1 MRGLHCS
8 RIAIALMIEAALG
21 LLLLG
26 GLARAQRFEP
36 DYARP
41 LPGQAEYPVVH
52 RPQKWALGR
61 EIVRSSLRALVH
73 HPLASGTL
81 VVKRGAERLAVR
93 VRELTTILGSARA
106 MDHRGK
112 AGDGQLD
119 GGFGSPLMPAAITL
133 LPSSESALQSL
144 LGLVA
149 SAKHR
154 IDLMIYG
161 WEDDPTGRAVGD
173 ALEAA
178 ARRGVSIRLL
188 VDRGGF
194 LLHNPGAVA
203 NATFLDRLRTIPGIA
218 VIEPEN
224 PFVRFDHRKLA
235 VIDGA
240 IAWTGGMILTEVA
253 RRDWENL
260 AFLVEGQVVDQYA
273 ALFEERWRVVG
284 GAPGG
289 PSRRIAAAPA
299 SAPNATV
306 RLIRTDDH
314 ERSLKNTIYHAIDHA
329 RHHLYLENPY
339 FSDTTLAEKLVKAR
353 ARGVDVR
360 VVLTLRGN
368 IPRLNKYGVL
378 TTNRLVRGG
387 VRVYLAPGMT
397 HVKAMSAD
405 GVWAYIGTGNFDEL
419 SLRNNREAGLSV
431 FSPGV
436 VSSLDGSIFLPD
448 MARAEEVLQPLPLP
462 PLDDQIKLELLKI
475 WF

>member
-1 MRGLHCS
+1 MRGFC
-8 RIAIALMIEAALG
+8 RAGIVVALMIEAMLG
-21 LLLLG
+21 LPLPG
-26 GLARAQRFEP
+26 GQARAQRFEP
-36 DYARP
+36 EYARP
-41 LPGQAEYPVVH
+41 LPGQAEYPIVG
-52 RPQKWALGR
+52 RSQKWALGE
-61 EIVRSSLRALVH
+61 EIVGSSASALVH
-73 HPLASGTL
+73 HPLASGMQ
-81 VVKRGAERLAVR
+81 VVERGAERLAVR
-93 VRELTTILGSARA
+93 VRELTAILGSGRA
-106 MDHRGK
+106 MDHQGDP
-112 AGDGQLD
+112 GDGQLD
-119 GGFGSPLMPAAITL
+119 GGFGSPFLPAAITL
-133 LPSSESALQSL
+133 LPSSESAIQSL

-149 SAKHR
+149 SAQHR
-154 IDLMIYG
+154 IDLMMYG
-161 WEDDPTGRAVGD
+161 WEDDPTGREVAN

-178 ARRGVSIRLL
+178 ARRGVAIRLL

-194 LLHNPGAVA
+194 LLHNPAA
-203 NATFLDRLRTIPGIA
+203 IKNATYLDRLRTVPGITW
-218 VIEPEN
+218 IEPEN
-224 PFVRFDHRKLA
+224 AFARFDHRKLA

-260 AFLVEGQVVDQYA
+260 AFLVQGPVVDQYA
-273 ALFEERWRVVG
+273 ALFEERWRNVG
-284 GAPGG
+284 GTPGG
-289 PSRRIAAAPA
+289 PSRRVAAAP
-299 SAPNATV
+299 SSVPNATV

-314 ERSLKNTIYHAIDHA
+314 ERSLKNTIYHAVDHA
-329 RHHLYLENPY
+329 RHHLYIENPY

-353 ARGVDVR
+353 KRGVDVR

-368 IPRLNKYGVL
+368 VPRLNKYGVL

-436 VSSLDGSIFLPD
+436 VSSLDASIFLPD
-448 MARAEEVLQPLPLP
+448 MSRGEEVRQPLPLP